1 MVVRRV
7 IYGHFQCF
15 LIPFATC
22 TKDSFFGYKRT
33 APTWIGPENHVKNH
47 YKDYQQ
53 SMTILTLLH
62 VSSHDK
68 YVQNPEKKPQKHAL
82 CRRVKNKRTS
92 VQCLGGFIARTKN
105 FQKDN
110 PTKNRG
116 HIARTR
122 FLQRLQDQMSDK
134 NIYFRI
140 MKYASWIL
148 SRFPRHCITA
158 LFRAN
163 DFSFYPIFWNL
174 KTRVWIYCTNLFFH
188 VLLEMY
194 LVYTSPT

>member
-1 MVVRRV
+1 
-7 IYGHFQCF
+7 
-15 LIPFATC
+15 
-22 TKDSFFGYKRT
+22 
-33 APTWIGPENHVKNH
+33 
-47 YKDYQQ
+47 
-53 SMTILTLLH
+53 MTILTLLH

-140 MKYASWIL
+140 MKYAS
-148 SRFPRHCITA
+148 
-158 LFRAN
+158 
-163 DFSFYPIFWNL
+163 
-174 KTRVWIYCTNLFFH
+174 
-188 VLLEMY
+188 
-194 LVYTSPT
+194 